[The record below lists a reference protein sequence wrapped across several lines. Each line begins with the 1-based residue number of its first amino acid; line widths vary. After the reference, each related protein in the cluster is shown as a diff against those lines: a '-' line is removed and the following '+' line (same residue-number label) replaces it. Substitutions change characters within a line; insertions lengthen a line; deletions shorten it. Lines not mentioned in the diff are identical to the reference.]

1 MVVRFVLIV
10 VTGTVVLIVVTGTGA
25 VVVVNNYLTGAGA
38 VYVKFID
45 FYGSDCKT
53 LGLEFTLKGSNDC

>member
-1 MVVRFVLIV
+1 MV
-10 VTGTVVLIVVTGTGA
+10 VTGTVVLMVVTGTGA
-25 VVVVNNYLTGAGA
+25 VVVGKNCYGLIEA